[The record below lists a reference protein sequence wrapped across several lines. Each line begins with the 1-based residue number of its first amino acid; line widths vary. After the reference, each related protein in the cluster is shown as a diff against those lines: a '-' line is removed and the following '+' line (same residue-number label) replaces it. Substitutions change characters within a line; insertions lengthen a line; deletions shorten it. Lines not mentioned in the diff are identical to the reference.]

1 LEGFELQGKG
11 YYPSGKLPS
20 FDREFFD
27 MPEGTQQD
35 LALEELNTQLSTS
48 GDLSAMQKEE
58 IWTRFRQR
66 VEAGAS
72 KERRIVDMGM
82 DIDV

>member
-1 LEGFELQGKG
+1 
-11 YYPSGKLPS
+11 
-20 FDREFFD
+20 

-35 LALEELNTQLSTS
+35 LALDELNTQLRVSE
-48 GDLSAMQKEE
+48 DLTVTQKEE
-58 IWTRFRQR
+58 IWSRFQER